1 MAIKSELF
9 FLITHTHTYIYIYRE
24 YTTTRYRFETGNEYK
39 VIGWKRD
46 YHPVSLILVV
56 YINDIYRMH
65 HANKMYLTVFA
76 IKVKDVQRN
85 TSCINLI

>member
-1 MAIKSELF
+1 MLFITLVPAANETSAEMAIKSELF

-46 YHPVSLILVV
+46 YHPVS
-56 YINDIYRMH
+56 
-65 HANKMYLTVFA
+65 
-76 IKVKDVQRN
+76 
-85 TSCINLI
+85 